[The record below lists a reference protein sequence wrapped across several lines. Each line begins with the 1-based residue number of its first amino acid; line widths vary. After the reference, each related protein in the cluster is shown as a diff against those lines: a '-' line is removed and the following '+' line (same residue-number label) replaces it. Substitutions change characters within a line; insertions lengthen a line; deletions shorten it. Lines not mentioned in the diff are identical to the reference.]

1 MENAYNKV
9 FTLKLAWT
17 ALGIVLS
24 YFFFYWY
31 YIQVLSTQLDYEIFE
46 GRDSFAFMYIW

>member
-24 YFFFYWY
+24 YFFFTDITFKFY
-31 YIQVLSTQLDYEIFE
+31 LPN
-46 GRDSFAFMYIW
+46 